1 MIDPNHPQMS
11 VSRQCELIGLPRS
24 SYYRTT
30 NPAAE
35 SKENLLLMRLID
47 EEYMRHPFLGS
58 RKMRNYLRRQGYRIN
73 RKRVQRLMQKMG
85 LASVAPKPNTSLANK
100 AHAIYPYLLRNIT
113 VNRVNQV
120 WCTDITYIRLRGG
133 FVYLVAVMDWH
144 SRKVLS
150 WELSNTMDSHFCV
163 SALERAIRLY
173 GTPEIF
179 NTDQGSQFTSD
190 AFTDVL
196 KQHHVKISMDGKG
209 RWMDN
214 VFIERLWRSVKYED
228 VYLKEYSSVETLRR
242 GLAQYFQ
249 YYNHERTHQSLS
261 NLTPAEVYG
270 AAHCVMQKA
279 A

>member
-1 MIDPNHPQMS
+1 MIDPDHLQLS
-11 VSRQCELIGLPRS
+11 VSQQCELIGLPRS

-35 SKENLLLMRLID
+35 SEENRLLMRLID

-58 RKMRNYLRRQGYRIN
+58 RKMRNYLRRQGYCIN

-113 VNRVNQV
+113 INRVNQV

-173 GTPEIF
+173 GTPEFF

-228 VYLKEYSSVETLRR
+228 VYLKEYSSVEALRH

>member
-1 MIDPNHPQMS
+1 MIEPHHRQLS

-30 NPAAE
+30 HPEVE
-35 SKENLLLMRLID
+35 SEENLLLMRLID

-58 RKMRNYLRRQGYRIN
+58 RKMRDYLRRQGYRIN

-85 LASVAPKPNTSLANK
+85 LASVAPKPHTSLANK
-100 AHAIYPYLLRNIT
+100 AHTIYPYLLRTIT
-113 VNRVNQV
+113 INRVNQV

-133 FVYLVAVMDWH
+133 FVYLVAVMDWY

-150 WELSNTMDSHFCV
+150 WELSNTMHSDFCV

-179 NTDQGSQFTSD
+179 NSDQGSQLTSD

-196 KQHHVKISMDGKG
+196 KQHHIRISMDGKG

-228 VYLKEYSSVETLRR
+228 VYLQACRDARDRLLSSVSIIDS
-242 GLAQYFQ
+242 QYA
-249 YYNHERTHQSLS
+249 T
-261 NLTPAEVYG
+261 T
-270 AAHCVMQKA
+270 
-279 A
+279 

>member
-1 MIDPNHPQMS
+1 
-11 VSRQCELIGLPRS
+11 
-24 SYYRTT
+24 
-30 NPAAE
+30 
-35 SKENLLLMRLID
+35 
-47 EEYMRHPFLGS
+47 
-58 RKMRNYLRRQGYRIN
+58 
-73 RKRVQRLMQKMG
+73 
-85 LASVAPKPNTSLANK
+85 
-100 AHAIYPYLLRNIT
+100 
-113 VNRVNQV
+113 
-120 WCTDITYIRLRGG
+120 
-133 FVYLVAVMDWH
+133 MDWH

-150 WELSNTMDSHFCV
+150 WELSNTMDSYFCV

-173 GTPEIF
+173 GPPDIF
-179 NTDQGSQFTSD
+179 NSDQGSQFTSD
-190 AFTDVL
+190 GFTDVL
-196 KQHHVKISMDGKG
+196 KQHHIKISMDGKG

-228 VYLKEYSSVETLRR
+228 VYLKEYSSVGTLRR